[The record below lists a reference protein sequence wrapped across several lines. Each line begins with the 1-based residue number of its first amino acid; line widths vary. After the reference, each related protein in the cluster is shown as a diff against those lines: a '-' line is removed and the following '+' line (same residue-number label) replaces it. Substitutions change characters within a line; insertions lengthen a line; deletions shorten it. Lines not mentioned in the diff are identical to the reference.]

1 MVNLFT
7 SLLRA
12 LYKQGKQN
20 SRGESPAVHKR
31 KQLLAVF
38 LLKSHFHIKN
48 NVQILLWFSLYSVY
62 VHAKEL
68 MLRITDVHDKFS
80 C

>member
-1 MVNLFT
+1 MANLFT

-20 SRGESPAVHKR
+20 SSGESPALHKR
-31 KQLLAVF
+31 KQLLAAF
-38 LLKSHFHIKN
+38 LLKSQHFHIKN
-48 NVQILLWFSLYSVY
+48 NVQILWWFSLYVC
-62 VHAKEL
+62 
-68 MLRITDVHDKFS
+68 S